1 MVTVRTYGAAI
12 NRAGGRQKQSGRHLN
27 HLHAREPSAQ
37 RHVPHTCDG
46 DMRLCRCTCM
56 DHNTIDAVRLR
67 GWRAAARL
75 AQRIIMMQ
83 RTLTEFGTINNPS
96 EPGFDF
102 KILKTSQNYSF
113 TDRKPQNH

>member
-1 MVTVRTYGAAI
+1 MVRVRTYGAAI
-12 NRAGGRQKQSGRHLN
+12 NRAGGRQKKSGRHLN

-46 DMRLCRCTCM
+46 DMRLCRRTCM
-56 DHNTIDAVRLR
+56 DHNRSGAVRLR

-75 AQRIIMMQ
+75 ARRIIMMM
-83 RTLTEFGTINNPS
+83 RTLTEFATINNPS
-96 EPGFDF
+96 EPGFDL